1 MAEKNDKLE
10 QRMELRIYAETKAQL
25 QHISSTL
32 PFSPPI
38 SEVARS
44 FIEKGI
50 AEWSNSGFKKVAG
63 DDVPLVSRLNLYYQ
77 IRNLD
82 VSRPG
87 FIEPTLSKDMWHPS
101 ELRAIDVVT
110 QAYRKQMLWFFGLNE
125 ESLKRINPGLAN
137 DDVRLLMNKSP
148 DTEAINDLQEVCDLV
163 SMFEEMRKALE
174 RPQNSR
180 TWEAAAYNDQ
190 VSEDVKALCRIKNIP
205 LEIDGFPETQRQK
218 AEMLAMLRWVN
229 EGKAERGI
237 WVPSSLSK
245 SDMTY
250 CYNIMLERYREMTE
264 GMANLDNLRLLS
276 IIKNLP
282 DMT

>member
-50 AEWSNSGFKKVAG
+50 AEWSNSGFKKITG
-63 DDVPLVSRLNLYYQ
+63 DDVPLVNRLNLYYQ
-77 IRNLD
+77 MRNFD
-82 VSRPG
+82 ISRPG
-87 FIEPTLSKDMWHPS
+87 FIEPTLSKDIWKPS
-101 ELRAIDVVT
+101 ELRAIDLVT

-125 ESLKRINPGLAN
+125 ESLKRINPGLAG

-163 SMFEEMRKALE
+163 SMFEEMRKALV
-174 RPQNSR
+174 RPENSR
-180 TWEAAAYNDQ
+180 TWEAGAYDEQ
-190 VSEDVKALCRIKNIP
+190 VSEDVKTLFRIKNLP
-205 LEIDGFPETQRQK
+205 LEFEGFPETQRQK
-218 AEMLAMLRWVN
+218 AEMLAMLRWVK
-229 EGKAERGI
+229 EGKADRGI

-250 CYNIMLERYREMTE
+250 CYHIMLERYREMTE
-264 GMANLDNLRLLS
+264 GMATLDNNKLLM
-276 IIKNLP
+276 IIKSLP
-282 DMT
+282 EMA